1 MWHSASC
8 IFLLKVGYDLQME
21 AQQQSA
27 GAETKALEEEL
38 TKARSEA
45 NALRSQGEQTGGAMQ
60 ARDKVPYHPFQVPV

>member
-1 MWHSASC
+1 
-8 IFLLKVGYDLQME
+8 ME